1 MRALFVVNPNATTTG
16 SASPAAL
23 AGLLGKSAELRT
35 RTTERQGHATELAEH
50 AADDG
55 DDLVIAY
62 GGDGTVN
69 EIVNGLMRA
78 PAERRPMLAVVPGG
92 HGNVFSRA
100 LGQSTDPMEVAAG
113 IAKSLS
119 DNTSRRVSL
128 GDVDGR
134 FFTFAAGFGFDARV
148 VRQVDLGRKAGRS
161 ATTPQYVAAS
171 VREYMRSTP
180 WRRAPLTLI
189 TPSGMMTPGLHL
201 LIVAN
206 TTPWTYL
213 GDQPLHACPDA
224 SFDTG
229 LDILG
234 LRRFG
239 PATLAQT
246 NAQVLTAASPRHRH
260 IVRLH
265 DLDGVSIHSHLPIS
279 VQLDGEYAG
288 EVTTA
293 TLRAHRQALTVIPG
307 LPAAV

>member
-16 SASPAAL
+16 SAD
-23 AGLLGKSAELRT
+23 SAELAKTLGAAVDLTVRP
-35 RTTERQGHATELAEH
+35 TERRDHATQLAES
-50 AADDG
+50 AAQDG
-55 DDLVIAY
+55 VSLVIAH

-69 EIVNGLMRA
+69 EIVNGLMRV
-78 PAERRPMLAVVPGG
+78 PAEDRPMFAVVPGG
-92 HGNVFSRA
+92 YGNVFSRA
-100 LGQSTDPMEVAAG
+100 LGQPIEPAEVAARLVHAIRAG
-113 IAKSLS
+113 V
-119 DNTSRRVSL
+119 TRRISL
-128 GDVDGR
+128 GDVGGR

-161 ATTPQYVAAS
+161 ATTPQYVAATL
-171 VREYMRSTP
+171 REYMRSTP

-246 NAQVLTAASPRHRH
+246 FAQVLTAATPRHRH

-265 DLDGVSIHSHLPIS
+265 DLDGVSVHSHLPIS

-288 EVTTA
+288 EVATA
-293 TLRAHRQALTVIPG
+293 TLHAHRQALTVIPG
-307 LPAAV
+307 VVPLD

>member
-16 SASPAAL
+16 SANPAELAAAL
-23 AGLLGKSAELRT
+23 GTAVDLT
-35 RTTERQGHATELAEH
+35 VRTTQRREHATQIAEH
-50 AADDG
+50 AAAEG
-55 DDLVIAY
+55 FGLVVAY

-69 EIVNGLMRA
+69 EIVNGLMRT
-78 PAERRPMLAVVPGG
+78 PQDERPMFAVVPGG

-100 LGQSTDPMEVAAG
+100 LGQSTDPLDVANRVAAALTAG
-113 IAKSLS
+113 V
-119 DNTSRRVSL
+119 TRTVGL
-128 GDVDGR
+128 GDAGGR

-148 VRQVDLGRKAGRS
+148 VRQVDLGRTAGRS
-161 ATTPQYVAAS
+161 ATTPQYVAATL
-171 VREYMRSTP
+171 REYLRSTP

-246 NAQVLTAASPRHRH
+246 FAQVLTAASPRHRH

-288 EVTTA
+288 EVSTM
-293 TLRAHRQALTVIPG
+293 TLRAHRGAMTVVPG
-307 LPAAV
+307 IG

>member
-1 MRALFVVNPNATTTG
+1 MRALFVVNPNATTAG
-16 SASPAAL
+16 ASNPTVLAAT
-23 AGLLGKSAELRT
+23 LGAETDLT
-35 RTTERQGHATELAEH
+35 IVPTERRDHATEIAER

-55 DDLVIAY
+55 VDLVIAH

-69 EIVNGLMRA
+69 EIVNGLMRV

-100 LGQSTDPMEVAAG
+100 LGQSTDPAEVTDRLAEAIRDG
-113 IAKSLS
+113 V
-119 DNTSRRVSL
+119 RRRISL
-128 GDVDGR
+128 GDVGGR

-171 VREYMRSTP
+171 LREYMRSTP

-246 NAQVLTAASPRHRH
+246 FAQVLTAASPRHRH
-260 IVRLH
+260 LLRLH

-293 TLRAHRQALTVIPG
+293 NVRAHREALTVVPG
-307 LPAAV
+307 IG

>member
-16 SASPAAL
+16 SSDPAAL
-23 AGLLGKSAELRT
+23 VATLSAE
-35 RTTERQGHATELAEH
+35 TELTVVPTQRQGHAIEIAEH

-55 DDLVIAY
+55 AQLVIAH

-69 EIVNGLMRA
+69 EIVNGLMRVA
-78 PAERRPMLAVVPGG
+78 PERRPMLAVVPGG
-92 HGNVFSRA
+92 YGNVFSRA
-100 LGQSTDPMEVAAG
+100 LGQSTDPAEVTDRLASAIRDG
-113 IAKSLS
+113 V
-119 DNTSRRVSL
+119 SRRVSL

-148 VRQVDLGRKAGRS
+148 IRQVDIGRKSGRS
-161 ATTPQYVAAS
+161 VTTPQYVGAIL
-171 VREYMRSTP
+171 REYMRSTP

-213 GDQPLHACPDA
+213 GDQPMHACPDA

-246 NAQVLTAASPRHRH
+246 FAQVLTAASPRHRH

-265 DLDGVSIHSHLPIS
+265 DLDGVSIHSHLPIG

-293 TLRAHRQALTVIPG
+293 TLRAHREALTVIPG
-307 LPAAV
+307 IR

>member
-16 SASPAAL
+16 SADPGTLAAT
-23 AGLLGKSAELRT
+23 LGKDIELTVRAT
-35 RTTERQGHATELAEH
+35 LQRGHATEIAEH
-50 AADDG
+50 AADEG
-55 DDLVIAY
+55 VGLVIAY

-69 EIVNGLMRA
+69 EIVNGLMRT
-78 PAERRPMLAVVPGG
+78 PQGERPMVAVVPGG

-100 LGQSTDPMEVAAG
+100 LGQSTDPTEVATG
-113 IAKSLS
+113 IAAALR
-119 DNTSRRVSL
+119 TGVTRTVSL
-128 GDVDGR
+128 GDAGGR

-148 VRQVDLGRKAGRS
+148 VRQVDLGRSAGRS
-161 ATTPQYVAAS
+161 ATTPQYVSATL
-171 VREYMRSTP
+171 REYLRSTP

-224 SFDTG
+224 SFEAG

-246 NAQVLTAASPRHRH
+246 FAQVLTAATPAHRH

-288 EVTTA
+288 EASTM
-293 TLRAHRQALTVIPG
+293 TLRAHRAALRVVVG
-307 LPAAV
+307 AS